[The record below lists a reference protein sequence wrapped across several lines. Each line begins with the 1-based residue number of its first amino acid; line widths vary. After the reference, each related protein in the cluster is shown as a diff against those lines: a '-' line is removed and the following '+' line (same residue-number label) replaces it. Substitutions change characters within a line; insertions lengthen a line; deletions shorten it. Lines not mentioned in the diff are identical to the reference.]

1 MVTASMGVIDVD
13 RGALGRTVDA
23 LADPPVLQ
31 RGEIRH
37 GVLTGSAGA
46 SSCEDAQANDKA
58 FRDSHDEFS

>member
-37 GVLTGSAGA
+37 GVLTWACGA
-46 SSCEDAQANDKA
+46 SCEDAHASDKA